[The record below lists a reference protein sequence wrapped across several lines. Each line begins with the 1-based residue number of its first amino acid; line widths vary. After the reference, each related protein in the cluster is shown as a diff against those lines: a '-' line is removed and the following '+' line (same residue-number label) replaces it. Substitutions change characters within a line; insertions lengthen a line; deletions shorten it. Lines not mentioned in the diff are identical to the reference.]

1 MGLNKIEKSKQDQLR
16 NEKKNLSNMSDKLRL
31 RKRFLALWARIALN
45 MLPIA
50 GEENMNATKTTKRRR
65 MQQQQQR
72 KHECNNNNKEN
83 MNVTTTTKKT

>member
-16 NEKKNLSNMSDKLRL
+16 NEKKDLSNMSDKLRL

-50 GEENMNATKTTKRRR
+50 DDENMNAT
-65 MQQQQQR
+65 
-72 KHECNNNNKEN
+72 
-83 MNVTTTTKKT
+83 TTKKMDEKEDDRFILLEIVFDLCPKMFN